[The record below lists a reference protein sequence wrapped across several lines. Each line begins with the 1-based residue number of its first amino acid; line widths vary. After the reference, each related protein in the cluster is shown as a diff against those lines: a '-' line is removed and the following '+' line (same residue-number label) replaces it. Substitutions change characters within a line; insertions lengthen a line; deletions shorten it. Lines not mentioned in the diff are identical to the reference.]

1 MPINELIA
9 RGADPIQFESPVNQL
24 AKVLQIQGA
33 QQNIARGEME
43 QDQYRQGLEQS
54 NRLADLYQGRS
65 QDETDQAF
73 NARLRA
79 GGFAKNAMENEKFAD
94 ERRKNSVEASAKD
107 IETARK
113 KLDIAGSAFNQVRQ
127 SPTLENA
134 NAVLDYLGANG
145 VYTPELVAQYKAQVA
160 ANPTDIGR
168 LADIA
173 FRSALDAKDQLAKH
187 TSENLGG
194 NMAYN
199 STDPLTGKVT
209 QTGLVPI
216 TETANNVATNKRMA
230 AEGAA
235 NRGNSLTI
243 ARMADSRAR
252 DLNENSREAN
262 RIAQDNK
269 PLTEGQ
275 SKSALFGSRM
285 QEANDILDTLAKGG
299 TEKSTPGM
307 NAGYGVGALV
317 SGLSSNDQ
325 QQLMQAKRNFV
336 NAVLRRESGAV
347 IADSEFANAEKQ
359 YFPQIGD
366 TPQVI
371 AQKKANREA
380 ATRGVLIDV
389 PESRRERIVSDI
401 RGPQAKPSA
410 TANPQDAQA
419 LAWANANPND
429 PRSAQIK
436 QRLGQ

>member
-9 RGADPIQFESPVNQL
+9 RGVDPIQFESPVNQL

-43 QDQYRQGLEQS
+43 QDQYRQGVERKNKLVQLMGGLPGDATDDQRSAALKGGGYFDE
-54 NRLADLYQGRS
+54 ADKLDKGV
-65 QDETDQAF
+65 
-73 NARLRA
+73 L
-79 GGFAKNAMENEKFAD
+79 
-94 ERRKNSVEASAKD
+94 ERRKIGSEASAKD
-107 IETARK
+107 FETARK

-127 SPTLENA
+127 SPTLQNA

-145 VYTPELVAQYKAQVA
+145 VYTPDLVAQYKAQVA
-160 ANPTDIGR
+160 ANPADIGR

-173 FRSALDAKDQLAKH
+173 FRSSLDAKEQLVKH
-187 TSENLGG
+187 VSQNMGG
-194 NMAYN
+194 SMVDKVFD
-199 STDPLTGKVT
+199 STTGQLTTIGSA
-209 QTGLVPI
+209 PI
-216 TETANNVATNKRMA
+216 TQSADNAASNARQA

-235 NRGNSLTI
+235 NRAVQMRGQTL
-243 ARMADSRAR
+243 ADFRAR

-275 SKSALFGSRM
+275 SKSALFGARM

-307 NAGYGVGALV
+307 NAGYGVGTLV

-325 QQLMQAKRNFV
+325 QQLMQAKRNFL

-347 IADSEFANAEKQ
+347 IGDSEFANANLQ

-401 RGPQAKPSA
+401 RGPKA
-410 TANPQDAQA
+410 AQA
-419 LAWANANPND
+419 ATPPEKTPSGASVSGW
-429 PRSAQIK
+429 
-436 QRLGQ
+436 

>member
-1 MPINELIA
+1 MAINELIA
-9 RGADPIQFESPVNQL
+9 RGSNPIQFESPVNRL

-43 QDQYRQGLEQS
+43 QDQYRTTKARS
-54 NRLADLYQGRS
+54 NRLLELNRELGDVTDDVRSMAYKKEGYLSEADAL
-65 QDETDQAF
+65 
-73 NARLRA
+73 
-79 GGFAKNAMENEKFAD
+79 EKGAL
-94 ERRKNSVEASAKD
+94 ERRKIGSTADKDDMETTLKHVASWND
-107 IETARK
+107 I
-113 KLDIAGSAFNQVRQ
+113 
-127 SPTLENA
+127 
-134 NAVLDYLGANG
+134 LG
-145 VYTPELVAQYKAQVA
+145 K
-160 ANPTDIGR
+160 
-168 LADIA
+168 
-173 FRSALDAKDQLAKH
+173 
-187 TSENLGG
+187 
-194 NMAYN
+194 
-199 STDPLTGKVT
+199 
-209 QTGLVPI
+209 
-216 TETANNVATNKRMA
+216 ATNPAQAERYLQLMYADKRMA
-230 AEGAA
+230 NTPFAQVPMQEMVAHLQATPFEEWKKMAALGARDYIEKNKPTYQTTDLGGTKPTLALPGLGGAPTVVNTGIVTQSPDNAASNARQSAEGAA
-235 NRGNSLTI
+235 NRAVQMRGQTL
-243 ARMADSRAR
+243 ADFRAR

-275 SKSALFGSRM
+275 SKSALFGARM

-307 NAGYGVGALV
+307 NAGYGVGTLV

-371 AQKKANREA
+371 EQKKANREA

-401 RGPQAKPSA
+401 RGPKAKQ
-410 TANPQDAQA
+410 QDMQA
-419 LAWANANPND
+419 LEWANANPND
-429 PRSAQIK
+429 PRAAKIK